1 MRSNYKA
8 IGELVER
15 VDIRNT
21 DGRIGTLIG
30 LSIEKCFIRSV
41 ANTIGTDLTKYKKIR
56 KNQFAVSL
64 MQVSRDEKIPV
75 ACLKEFNEAIM
86 SPAYSIFQVLDENV
100 LLPEYLDMWFNRSE
114 FDREAAFIAVGGV
127 RGSMPWEEFAKME
140 LPVPSIEKQR
150 SIVKAYRPIMDR
162 ITLKQQIND
171 NLLATMENI
180 FDIYYTSVFGETKL
194 SLLSNA
200 DIPEGWSVKQLCEV
214 ADCQSGYAFYKDGY
228 DENGIRIVDLGNIN
242 RNSEFILSS
251 SDKYISPDRV
261 NTSKYDKFRV
271 YKNDLVMVMTDR
283 KSTMELLGKT
293 GKIYLDEEQLL
304 NQRVYRVRS
313 EQLSTYLYV
322 YLNNERVHT
331 FHKSRAL
338 GTAQKYVN
346 NGDINMIPVVFPPND
361 ILGKLISL
369 YDKAWQ
375 VMEQNLKEM
384 NSLVNLQEQI
394 VKMMSSL

>member
-150 SIVKAYRPIMDR
+150 SIVKAYRTIMDR

-180 FDIYYTSVFGETKL
+180 FDVYYTSVFGETKL

>member
-140 LPVPSIEKQR
+140 LPVPPIEKQR
-150 SIVKAYRPIMDR
+150 SIVKAYRTIMDR

-251 SDKYISPDRV
+251 SDKYISPNRV

-346 NGDINMIPVVFPPND
+346 NGDINMIPVVFPPNN

-384 NSLVNLQEQI
+384 NSLANLQEQI